1 MGPLVSPPSHHDR
14 QVIFSFSIT
23 FLSFSLSASLL
34 TPSRAN
40 GLSSRRFTS
49 DRSCGY
55 MARQGPHQ
63 LPQKSS
69 TTTFPR

>member
-1 MGPLVSPPSHHDR
+1 M
-14 QVIFSFSIT
+14 FSFSRT
-23 FLSFSLSASLL
+23 FLRASRSVSLL
-34 TPSRAN
+34 TPMMAKGWFLYFS
-40 GLSSRRFTS
+40 TS

-69 TTTFPR
+69 RTTFPR